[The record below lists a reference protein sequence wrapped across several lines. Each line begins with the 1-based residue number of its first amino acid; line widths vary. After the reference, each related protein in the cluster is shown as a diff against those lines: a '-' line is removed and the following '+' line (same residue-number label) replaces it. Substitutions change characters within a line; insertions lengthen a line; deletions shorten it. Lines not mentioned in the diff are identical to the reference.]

1 VPLSESSW
9 TLMSGG
15 GPVPASR
22 MDMMTVLANVEMLL
36 VRASL
41 GANTRA
47 TYLSDVTMEY
57 ALDSLVFPGQATA
70 AQVEMC
76 RCPSGYRGS
85 SCEVCV
91 TRNIFNYASNYSC
104 F

>member
-1 VPLSESSW
+1 MSS
-9 TLMSGG
+9 S

-22 MDMMTVLANVEMLL
+22 MDMMTVLADIEMML

-57 ALDSLVFPGQATA
+57 AIDSLVFPGQTTA
-70 AQVEMC
+70 DKVEMC

-85 SCEVCV
+85 SCEVSAILYCQ
-91 TRNIFNYASNYSC
+91 NSGGKSWPH
-104 F
+104 